1 MIAFNLLF
9 LYDKADKFPHSYIH
23 IPLQAPEKS

>member
-9 LYDKADKFPHSYIH
+9 LYDKADKFPRSYIH